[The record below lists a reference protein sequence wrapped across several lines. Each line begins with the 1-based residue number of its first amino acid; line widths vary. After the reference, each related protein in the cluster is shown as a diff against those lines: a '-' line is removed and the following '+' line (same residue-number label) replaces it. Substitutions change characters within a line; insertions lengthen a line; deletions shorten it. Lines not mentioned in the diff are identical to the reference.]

1 MFGGKKKKTNYF
13 VYILIILAGCC
24 FCCSISSSI
33 GGYEYESNK
42 SNKPTPLPDSID
54 KTQPVSLPVTTAVTT
69 AVTPAVTPGITVGVN
84 QPGIHGWDPSIDGV
98 GPELPPGKN
107 HL

>member
-1 MFGGKKKKTNYF
+1 MAEKKKTNNF

-33 GGYEYESNK
+33 GEYEYESNK

-54 KTQPVSLPVTTAVTT
+54 KTQPVALPVTTS
-69 AVTPAVTPGITVGVN
+69 VTPAVTPGITVGVN